1 MTRLRSMVWTAII
14 IAVAYQFFVILP
26 AIVVHGM
33 MPDMSIIVLS
43 GIANVLT
50 VMAVYGYLK
59 VQGVADEVAEPGDMN
74 LIVVLIAVA
83 AAIVAIALTTFL
95 AGLLATMFGPQGLSV
110 SDGFTHQLQTASRA
124 ELFFT
129 IVLVAPFAEEFIYR
143 GLVMGVLLARGWAPL
158 PAAGLSAV
166 IFALQHIQYGWIG
179 ILVVLVYGVMLG
191 LLRVASGESSLIS
204 TALGNGE
211 PRCGSHHAA
220 TRSETGPS
228 ARHVAEAS

>member
-191 LLRVASGESSLIS
+191 LLRVASGGLFLPIMAHFFINLIS
-204 TALGNGE
+204 LTM
-211 PRCGSHHAA
+211 
-220 TRSETGPS
+220 
-228 ARHVAEAS
+228 

>member
-1 MTRLRSMVWTAII
+1 
-14 IAVAYQFFVILP
+14 
-26 AIVVHGM
+26 M

-124 ELFFT
+124 ELLRKSSS
-129 IVLVAPFAEEFIYR
+129 IAAWS
-143 GLVMGVLLARGWAPL
+143 WA
-158 PAAGLSAV
+158 SC
-166 IFALQHIQYGWIG
+166 W
-179 ILVVLVYGVMLG
+179 
-191 LLRVASGESSLIS
+191 RVAGRRCR
-204 TALGNGE
+204 
-211 PRCGSHHAA
+211 PRAC
-220 TRSETGPS
+220 R
-228 ARHVAEAS
+228 R